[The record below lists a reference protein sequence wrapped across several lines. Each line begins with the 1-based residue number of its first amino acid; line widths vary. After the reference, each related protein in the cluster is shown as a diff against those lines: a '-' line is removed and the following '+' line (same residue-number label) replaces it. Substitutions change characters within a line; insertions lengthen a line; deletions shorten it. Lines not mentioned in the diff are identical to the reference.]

1 MSVVNTGA
9 ARRSSEAGLAIFANV
24 FATLN
29 SWNDRRITR
38 SSLSKLT
45 DRQLDDIGL
54 CRGDIDRIARRPLG
68 Q

>member
-9 ARRSSEAGLAIFANV
+9 ARRSSDAGSAIFANV
-24 FATLN
+24 FAALN

-54 CRGDIDRIARRPLG
+54 CRSDIDRIARRPLG
-68 Q
+68 R